1 MQIAIPID
9 DFQEEKVLFCNK
21 TENTV
26 INGGGF
32 YRVMYCDQDVTMLG
46 VNITFSVDMTIE
58 DGPSSRLDVREALI
72 QISPSVIQII
82 DGFTRSIHK
91 KWTAIHGEK
100 PIAYP
105 ITPHSVEPAILKA
118 LLQVRSD
125 ISSNGTNSYKKLQ
138 DNVVKMPFVFKCAGV
153 FDTDE
158 DAGVSFRLNSVTH
171 L

>member
-9 DFQEEKVLFCNK
+9 KFQGDKVFFCNK

-46 VNITFSVDMTIE
+46 VHITFSVDMTIE
-58 DGPSSRLDVREALI
+58 DGPSSRLDVREALAKI
-72 QISPSVIQII
+72 APSVIEII
-82 DGFTRSIHK
+82 DGFTRSIHER
-91 KWTAIHGEK
+91 WTLVHGEK
-100 PIAYP
+100 PNAYP
-105 ITPHSVEPAILKA
+105 ITSHSVEPAILKA
-118 LLQVRSD
+118 LLQARND
-125 ISSNGTNSYKKLQ
+125 ISSNGASGHKKFQ
-138 DNVVKMPFVFKCAGV
+138 GSVVRMPFVFKCAGL